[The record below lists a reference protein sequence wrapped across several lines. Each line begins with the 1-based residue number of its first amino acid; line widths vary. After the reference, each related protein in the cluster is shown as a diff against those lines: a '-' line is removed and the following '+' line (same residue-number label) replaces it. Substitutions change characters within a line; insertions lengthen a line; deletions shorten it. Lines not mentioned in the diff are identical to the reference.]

1 MISSTI
7 TLDRESLNKALLS
20 ASLRRDSSDY
30 NIAGLWPDLSTAS
43 SVLRISNSIPGVLDA
58 NECCIN
64 GDDIDGKQVLDN
76 FFNLL
81 LEVEED
87 VRSTS
92 IGQRYDDNAF
102 VIAIEGLDGCGKR

>member
-1 MISSTI
+1 MSRTI

-20 ASLRRDSSDY
+20 ASSRRDSSDC
-30 NIAGLWPDLSTAS
+30 NIAGLWPDLSTAL
-43 SVLRISNSIPGVLDA
+43 SVLRIANSIPVLDA
-58 NECCIN
+58 NECCVD
-64 GDDIDGKQVLDN
+64 GDNIDGKQVLDN

-87 VRSTS
+87 VRCTP
-92 IGQRYDDNAF
+92 IDQRYDDNAF

>member
-1 MISSTI
+1 MSSKI

-20 ASLRRDSSDY
+20 ASLRRRDSSDC

-43 SVLRISNSIPGVLDA
+43 SVLRIANSIPGILDA
-58 NECCIN
+58 NECCVD
-64 GDDIDGKQVLDN
+64 GDIDDGKQILDN
-76 FFNLL
+76 FFSLL

-87 VRSTS
+87 VRTTS
-92 IGQRYDDNAF
+92 IGQRYDENAF